1 MALGLLGIAG
11 KGLKALGSR
20 KKKPVNTTK
29 LMARTDQ
36 PDKSQNPDISFDTVT
51 PSTPLIPKGSAID
64 SLETGGPANFYTIR
78 TKLITVDQIL
88 KDNLILDKVAVAIKK
103 QEDEKEARKK
113 AEEEIEG
120 KKPKD
125 KLALPVPKQ
134 VRSMWDHVQTFFKS
148 LLMGLLLT
156 QVLKFLP
163 LLAKIVPL
171 LMKAAD
177 FILEWGGKFLNVL
190 VTVVDAGYKAY
201 DWTRGKIEDVFG
213 EEGAKKF
220 DKIAGI
226 LNTVMNHIFTIG
238 LGIIAL
244 SNEWNREDRE
254 RRKQQDIERQ
264 EIKNKRRK
272 IKEQDVEW
280 KKRRNQRLEQRRSFR
295 RQQRINNLKKRFGID
310 QPPVQGPRQRNL
322 FDKMRERFTPDPTI
336 KPKPRGPNF
345 FQRAWSGGTELVEGG
360 IRNTQ
365 RAATWVSE
373 GTVSNLKKTRGW
385 LDDVG
390 DSLYRNTIGKMDD
403 WIKKNLDPSIILKR
417 LAEEGDGILPKVAR
431 GMLGMADSPLMK
443 GLMRGLPFLGDAI
456 FFITDILSGKHWLRA
471 FLRMLGAAVIDA
483 GFYGL
488 LYALGIAAPFTLG
501 SSLIGSAAL
510 LAAYMAADTMAGS
523 ALGGDAG
530 VGQLIGDKTADYFGV
545 PEKAGEKGAKDGMWE
560 QAFGKGGSAAN
571 QIAKAI
577 DKVQLTQ
584 EQIAKISKFPGG
596 MGVPVDSGKGAGT
609 KLGEESDKK
618 VKRRRVGPSYK
629 TGSLTTIGPD
639 GKPMTAAELEAA
651 KDSTGHSRGTVV
663 ERKSSQATILP
674 LDVNGVSK
682 KVDSISEKASY
693 EETDQA
699 VAVVLVPDENDSG
712 SIDSSG
718 KGGLVLLPSG
728 GGEDPHKKLYAGS

>member
-125 KLALPVPKQ
+125 KLDLPVPKQ
-134 VRSMWDHVQTFFKS
+134 VRSMWDHIQPFFKS
-148 LLMGLLLT
+148 LLIGLLLT
-156 QVLKFLP
+156 QGLKFLP

-244 SNEWNREDRE
+244 SNEWNREDRL
-254 RRKQQDIERQ
+254 RKTQKQQEQQ

-272 IKEQDVEW
+272 IKEQDPEW

-295 RQQRINNLKKRFGID
+295 RQQRINNL
-310 QPPVQGPRQRNL
+310 RNRIGL
-322 FDKMRERFTPDPTI
+322 V
-336 KPKPRGPNF
+336 KPKGEVPPSTPKRRNFLGVDWGKRTGQVGEFLTDKGKGIQRGVTG
-345 FQRAWSGGTELVEGG
+345 ALEAGGDLFNKRISQPIG
-360 IRNTQ
+360 
-365 RAATWVSE
+365 
-373 GTVSNLKKTRGW
+373 NLLENVNPSKW
-385 LDDVG
+385 LQKLAEAGDDV
-390 DSLYRNTIGKMDD
+390 IGSRGAQRLLAL
-403 WIKKNLDPSIILKR
+403 IKSPTLKR
-417 LAEEGDGILPKVAR
+417 W
-431 GMLGMADSPLMK
+431 LGKAPL
-443 GLMRGLPFLGDAI
+443 LGDAI
-456 FFITDILSGKHWLRA
+456 IFVSDLLRGVHWTRA
-471 FLRMLGAAVIDA
+471 LMRTSTAFAIDYGFGALIGATVLA
-483 GFYGL
+483 S
-488 LYALGIAAPFTLG
+488 PFTG
-501 SSLIGSAAL
+501 GASLALTAAL
-510 LAAYMAADTMAGS
+510 TAAYMGADMAGGF
-523 ALGGDAG
+523 AIGKMK
-530 VGQLIGDKTADYFGV
+530 GDKTDYHAGDGIGQVLGDMLSNALGLPKKAGDSFGGGEKKDRFSTNFLGGSLPKV
-545 PEKAGEKGAKDGMWE
+545 DPEKIMKGLSDEEK
-560 QAFGKGGSAAN
+560 AA
-571 QIAKAI
+571 IAR
-577 DKVQLTQ
+577 
-584 EQIAKISKFPGG
+584 
-596 MGVPVDSGKGAGT
+596 VDSGKAG
-609 KLGEESDKK
+609 KGGEKSDKK
-618 VKRRRVGPSYK
+618 LKRRIVGPSYK

-639 GKPMTAAELEAA
+639 GKPMTADELEAA
-651 KDSTGHSRGTVV
+651 RDSTGHSRGTGTIVV